1 MRFPLSDGT
10 LYARRKRD
18 GQPMIQYRLVRNG
31 QSLEGEVEVK
41 MPHPLG
47 LKGRDYILAHI
58 EKENGNGLHNC
69 NSA

>member
-18 GQPMIQYRLVRNG
+18 GQPMIEYRLVRNG

-41 MPHPLG
+41 LPHPLG
-47 LKGRDYILAHI
+47 LKGRDYILEHI
-58 EKENGNGLHNC
+58 KETHGQE
-69 NSA
+69 

>member
-41 MPHPLG
+41 MSHPLG
-47 LKGRDYILAHI
+47 LTGRDYILAHI
-58 EKENGNGLHNC
+58 EKENGNG
-69 NSA
+69 